1 MHPVECEQCVT
12 LHCVPA
18 ATAALSLS
26 DYWDFDTR
34 SQKEKKNTRREEEE
48 PDEEDKQT
56 DKQPSKQ
63 ITKKTNKQKK
73 TDKKNKNKNKKRKEK
88 EKEKERKKNTST
100 AKKKERQRER
110 NHSTFIEWKKTNPLA
125 CFYRRRC
132 CVYHI
137 GRSRRQNGGWLLK
150 CRDCQPLRDP
160 KQSLGQ
166 QEQ

>member
-63 ITKKTNKQKK
+63 ITKKNKQTKKNGQEEQEQKQEEERERKRKREKKK
-73 TDKKNKNKNKKRKEK
+73 THQQPKRK
-88 EKEKERKKNTST
+88 SD
-100 AKKKERQRER
+100 RE
-110 NHSTFIEWKKTNPLA
+110 NEIIPLLLNE
-125 CFYRRRC
+125 
-132 CVYHI
+132 
-137 GRSRRQNGGWLLK
+137 RRQIHLRVSIVVGAACITSDVAVGKMAGG
-150 CRDCQPLRDP
+150 C
-160 KQSLGQ
+160 
-166 QEQ
+166 